1 MPSGNLSTN
10 DPGKGNN
17 VRYLSLIILCAL
29 LAVSPAL
36 AAPITFTDA
45 TGTAVTLENTP
56 ERVVALLGSYGDI
69 WLQAGGTLVGATED
83 AVSETGLGLDGDIA
97 VIGSD
102 KTPNL
107 ELILALDP
115 DLAILSA
122 DTARHVA
129 ARPALEAAGIPCG
142 YFSVLTYKD
151 YLSVLET
158 FTDITGRHDLLLAQQ
173 ASVRDEIE
181 SEIEQAKAHP
191 EYGKHTALLL
201 RAYVT
206 SIRAKD
212 SKSTVAGPILKD
224 MGLVNIADSHSG
236 LLENLSME
244 SIIAMDPEYIFVVF
258 MGVDKEGAEKKLSEV
273 LLSNP
278 AWNTLSA
285 VRNGRYIVLDHR
297 LFHYRPN
304 ARWAEAYRTIGDLIY
319 GS

>member
-1 MPSGNLSTN
+1 MASVCG
-10 DPGKGNN
+10 
-17 VRYLSLIILCAL
+17 LC
-29 LAVSPAL
+29 S
-36 AAPITFTDA
+36 PITFTDA
-45 TGTAVTLENTP
+45 TGTSITLEDTP

-83 AVSETGLGLDGDIA
+83 AVTDTGLALGGDIA
-97 VIGSD
+97 IIGSD

-115 DLAILSA
+115 DFAILSA

-129 ARPALEAAGIPCG
+129 ARAALEGAGIPCG

-151 YLSVLET
+151 YMSTLET
-158 FTDITGRHDLLLAQQ
+158 FTRITGRDDLYDLQKE
-173 ASVRDEIE
+173 SVENAVESIIE
-181 SEIEQAKAHP
+181 NARRHSD
-191 EYGKHTALLL
+191 YGKHTALLL

-212 SKSTVAGPILKD
+212 SKSTVAGPILRD
-224 MGLVNIADSHSG
+224 MGLVNIAGSDSG
-236 LLENLSME
+236 LMENLSME
-244 SIIAMDPEYIFVVF
+244 SIIAMDPDYIFVVF
-258 MGVDKEGAEKKLSEV
+258 MGLDKEGAQQKLSETF
-273 LLSNP
+273 LSNP

-285 VRNGRYIVLDHR
+285 VQNGRYIVLDHR

-304 ARWAEAYRTIGDLIY
+304 ARWAEAYSFIGELIY

>member
-1 MPSGNLSTN
+1 M
-10 DPGKGNN
+10 K
-17 VRYLSLIILCAL
+17 YLSAILVCLLVMTSTCGLCA
-29 LAVSPAL
+29 
-36 AAPITFTDA
+36 PIVFTDA
-45 TGTAVTLENTP
+45 TGTTVTLENIP

-83 AVSETGLGLDGDIA
+83 AVTDTGLDLGGDIA
-97 VIGSD
+97 IIGSD

-115 DLAILSA
+115 DFAILSA

-129 ARPALEAAGIPCG
+129 ARAALESAGIPCG

-151 YLSVLET
+151 YMNTLET
-158 FTDITGRHDLLLAQQ
+158 FTRITGRDDLLKHQRETVENA
-173 ASVRDEIE
+173 VE
-181 SEIEQAKAHP
+181 SIVENARQHSD
-191 EYGKHTALLL
+191 YGKHTALLL

-212 SKSTVAGPILKD
+212 SKSTVAGPILRD
-224 MGLVNIADSHSG
+224 MGLVNIADSDSG
-236 LLENLSME
+236 LMENLSME
-244 SIIAMDPEYIFVVF
+244 SIIAMDPDYIFVVF
-258 MGVDKEGAEKKLSEV
+258 MGLDKEGARQKLSET

-285 VRNGRYIVLDHR
+285 VQNGRYIVLDHR

-304 ARWAEAYRTIGDLIY
+304 ARWAEAYSFIGELIY

>member
-1 MPSGNLSTN
+1 MRLF
-10 DPGKGNN
+10 
-17 VRYLSLIILCAL
+17 SLLTACLL
-29 LAVSPAL
+29 LAMSMSAC
-36 AAPITFTDA
+36 AEPITFTDA
-45 TGTAVTLENTP
+45 LGVTVTLDETP

-69 WLQAGGTLVGATED
+69 WLDAGGTLVGATED
-83 AVSETGLGLDGDIA
+83 AVIQSGLGLEGDIA

-115 DLAILSA
+115 DFAILSA
-122 DTARHVA
+122 DTSRHVA
-129 ARPALEAAGIPCG
+129 ARSALETACVPCG
-142 YFSVLTYKD
+142 YFSVLTYQD
-151 YLSVLET
+151 YMQTLEL
-158 FTDITGRHDLLLAQQ
+158 FTRITGREDLYLEKKT
-173 ASVRDEIE
+173 SVESAIEEI
-181 SEIEQAKAHP
+181 IEDAKAQP
-191 EYGKHTALLL
+191 DYGTHTVLLL

-212 SKSTVAGPILKD
+212 STSTVAGPILRD
-224 MGLVNIADSHSG
+224 MGLVNIADCEQG

-258 MGVDKEGAEKKLSEV
+258 MGLDKEGAERKLSET

-285 VRNGRYIVLDHR
+285 VKNGKYIVLDHQ

-304 ARWAEAYRTIGDLIY
+304 ARWAEAYRTIGDMIY